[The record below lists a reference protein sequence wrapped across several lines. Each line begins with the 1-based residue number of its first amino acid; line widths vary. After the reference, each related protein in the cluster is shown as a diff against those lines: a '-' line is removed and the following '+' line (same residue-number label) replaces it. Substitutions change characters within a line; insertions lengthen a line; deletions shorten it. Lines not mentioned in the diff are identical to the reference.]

1 MMARGISLSS
11 KGFPMSIEPN
21 AGQKTLGLI
30 GTGLV
35 TVMQNQIWQGALKA
49 AQDHRVRLVYYPVI
63 SLSSTPPFNPNTKIL
78 FDFLDTR
85 YLDGL
90 IVWYA
95 GIAEGI
101 GLEQDSSLFNRYE
114 AIPLVTIGGK
124 LENRPDLS
132 IDNYHGIRLSVEHFV
147 KKHHFKHIA
156 MLRGPRGHPD
166 ADERY
171 RGYVDGLRAHNLS
184 VDPDH
189 VAETLFELKTAAE
202 DTERVISQWIQN
214 AENKPIDAVIASSD
228 YMALAAVQAIKA
240 CGLRVPED
248 IAVIG
253 FDDID
258 DSQASIPSITTAH
271 QPFYEMGYQAVEML
285 LALIEGQTLPA
296 ETIMPAQLMVRESC
310 GCVGQVLSPANGVG
324 DGEANTDQET
334 GAPAVEFAVIAR
346 RLHIPLEHVE
356 ELASLLQSDLRSGN
370 TQHFLVALKRDLV
383 EATNSF
389 FNIIDWQNAIA
400 TFQKHTVSSLGEAPG
415 PWAEVLFRQ
424 ASMLVAE
431 IGQRAAIRQR
441 LKTEQQAEILRRTSE
456 AVIAS
461 FREQDLLDAIGEYLP
476 QVGFQSFYLS
486 KYEEPSQPATWS
498 RLLLAY
504 ENGIR
509 HDLPPGGLRYPTAQ
523 LVPAERLSGRCA
535 ASLVVEPLYFGDEQ
549 LGLLIL
555 DAGPVDGTIYESLRA
570 QISSALQGSRLLQQ
584 VQQYTNQLE
593 QRVAER
599 TTALTRTVHL
609 LESEISQRLK
619 AEQAIRQMNEALE
632 QRVAE
637 RTQQLEE
644 SNRELEAFSYS
655 ISHDLHAPLRAIRGF
670 SNALVEDYR
679 DALPEEA
686 CYYLDRIQSNTK
698 RMGALID
705 DLLAFSQSGRKALH
719 VDEVDVSQLV
729 QEVLDELRFDD
740 VLKKSEIIIEDL
752 PSCKT
757 DRSLLKVVWTNL
769 IANAVKYSSK
779 RENPRIEIRHVMREK
794 EVVFL
799 IKDNGVG
806 FDMQY
811 AEKVFGVFQRLHSLN
826 EYEGTGIGLAMVRR
840 IITRLNG
847 MVWAEAEVDQGATF
861 YFTVGEIT

>member
-1 MMARGISLSS
+1 
-11 KGFPMSIEPN
+11 MSIEPHT
-21 AGQKTLGLI
+21 GQKTLGLV

-35 TVMQNQIWQGALKA
+35 TVMQNQIWQGAIKA
-49 AQDHRVRLVYYPVI
+49 AQGRGVRLVYFPVI

-90 IVWYA
+90 IIWYG

-101 GLEQDSSLFNRYE
+101 GLEQGNSLFDPYQE
-114 AIPLVTIGGK
+114 VPVVTIGGK
-124 LENRPDLS
+124 LETWPDLS
-132 IDNYHGIRLSVEHFV
+132 IDNYHGTRLSVEHFV
-147 KKHHFKHIA
+147 KKHHRKHIA
-156 MLRGPRGHPD
+156 ILRGPRGHPD

-171 RGYVDGLRAHNLS
+171 RGYVDGLQAQNLS

-189 VAETLFELKTAAE
+189 VAETLFELKTASE
-202 DTERVISQWIQN
+202 DTEKAISQWIQN

-248 IAVIG
+248 ISVIG

-258 DSQASIPSITTAH
+258 DSQANIPSITTVH

-285 LALIEGQTLPA
+285 LALIEGRTLPA
-296 ETIMPAQLMVRESC
+296 ETIIPAQLMVRESC
-310 GCVGQVLSPANGVG
+310 GCVGQVLSLANEAG
-324 DGEANTDQET
+324 DGETNTAQET
-334 GAPAVEFAVIAR
+334 GVPAVEFAVIAR

-356 ELASLLQSDLRSGN
+356 ELAALLQSDLRSGN
-370 TQHFLVALKRDLV
+370 TQYFLVALKRDLV

-400 TFQKHTVSSLGEAPG
+400 TFQKYTVSSLDEAPG
-415 PWAEVLFRQ
+415 PWGEVLFRQ

-476 QVGFQSFYLS
+476 QVGFRSFYLS
-486 KYEEPSQPATWS
+486 RYEDPAQPELWS
-498 RLLLAY
+498 HLLLAY

-509 HDLPPGGLRYPTAQ
+509 HDLPPGGLRYPTVQ
-523 LVPAERLSGRCA
+523 LVPVDALFTRCA
-535 ASLVVEPLYFGDEQ
+535 AFLVVEPLYFGDEQ
-549 LGLLIL
+549 LGFLVLE
-555 DAGPVDGTIYESLRA
+555 AGPVDGTIYESLRA

-599 TTALTRTVHL
+599 TTELTRTVHL
-609 LESEISQRLK
+609 LESEVSQRLK
-619 AEQAIRQMNEALE
+619 AEQAIRQMNEVLE

-670 SNALVEDYR
+670 SNALVEDFR

-686 CYYLDRIQSNTK
+686 LHYLDRIQSNTK
-698 RMGALID
+698 RMGNLID
-705 DLLAFSQSGRKALH
+705 DLLAFSQSGRKALQ
-719 VDEVDVSQLV
+719 VDDVEMNQLI

-740 VLKKSEIIIEDL
+740 VLKKSDIIIEEL
-752 PSCKT
+752 PSCKS

-769 IANAVKYSSK
+769 ITNAIKYSSK
-779 RENPRIEIRHVMREK
+779 RENPHIEIRHTLLEK
-794 EVVFL
+794 DVVFL

-811 AEKVFGVFQRLHSLN
+811 ADKVFGVFQRLHSLN

-847 MVWAEAEVDQGATF
+847 KIWVEAEVDQGATF
-861 YFTVGEIT
+861 YFTLGKIS